1 MAQTEQT
8 TQDLRELDDI
18 ERRMFSLG
26 YAITDIMFNGATV
39 DPRKGAP
46 ARGEALATLDGAHHE
61 LLCSDELG
69 ALLGRLE
76 KAEGLDETQR
86 ARLRVLGR
94 DRARETNVPAEVAA
108 DFTRLTVESADVWHR
123 AKPANDWE
131 SFEPYLQRVVD
142 SMRTIA
148 GYKDPSR
155 DPYDVW
161 LDEFEPGTS
170 RAFYDRFFDAVRE
183 CVVPLVTQ
191 IRERGWQPDRSCIEG
206 SFDDEAQWRLARDI
220 VELEG
225 LDMDALVLA
234 RTEHPFSDSVS
245 SGHAFIASHVY
256 EDDVMSNVFSM
267 LHEGGHALYEQGV
280 DPAYDYNCLRGG
292 TSMGI
297 HEAQSRFFEN
307 YVGRSEAFAGQLL
320 SLLGKRFPGR
330 FDGVSEHDL
339 YLACNRAEPSLVR
352 TEADELTYP
361 LHVLVRYEIEQRL
374 FSGEATAADVPGLW
388 ADGYRRYLG
397 IEVPNHTLG
406 CLQDTHWADG
416 SIGYFPTYA
425 LGSAYGA
432 QFHDRMVEEGM
443 DFDGLVARAELA
455 PIREWLGS
463 RIWRWGRSMDPA
475 ELVESACGTPFDPT
489 HYTDYLTRK
498 FSAIYGL

>member
-69 ALLGRLE
+69 ALLGRLG
-76 KAEGLDETQR
+76 KAEGLDETLR

-142 SMRTIA
+142 SMRAIA

-170 RAFYDRFFDAVRE
+170 RAFYDSFFDAVRE
-183 CVVPLVTQ
+183 CVVPLVAQ

-206 SFDDEAQWRLARDI
+206 TFDDEAQWRLARDI

-267 LHEGGHALYEQGV
+267 LHE
-280 DPAYDYNCLRGG
+280 NC
-292 TSMGI
+292 
-297 HEAQSRFFEN
+297 
-307 YVGRSEAFAGQLL
+307 
-320 SLLGKRFPGR
+320 
-330 FDGVSEHDL
+330 
-339 YLACNRAEPSLVR
+339 
-352 TEADELTYP
+352 
-361 LHVLVRYEIEQRL
+361 
-374 FSGEATAADVPGLW
+374 
-388 ADGYRRYLG
+388 
-397 IEVPNHTLG
+397 
-406 CLQDTHWADG
+406 
-416 SIGYFPTYA
+416 
-425 LGSAYGA
+425 
-432 QFHDRMVEEGM
+432 
-443 DFDGLVARAELA
+443 
-455 PIREWLGS
+455 
-463 RIWRWGRSMDPA
+463 
-475 ELVESACGTPFDPT
+475 
-489 HYTDYLTRK
+489 
-498 FSAIYGL
+498 